1 MMMRIRAALR
11 WLAAPVLTLAAGA
24 LAAWVWM
31 RRRLPRPDARRREVE
46 AGTREVVD
54 DARGGIEVVYVQHR
68 ASDSAADAGLAALAA
83 REAVTIREA
92 ETVARADRLAPLD
105 LRIDD

>member
-1 MMMRIRAALR
+1 MMRIRAALR
-11 WLAAPVLTLAAGA
+11 WLAAPLLALVAVAGA
-24 LAAWVWM
+24 AWAWAL
-31 RRRLPRPDARRREVE
+31 RRRDPGARRRAVE
-46 AGTREVVD
+46 AGTRERVEVARLEVAD
-54 DARGGIEVVYVQHR
+54 LGELHRDADPAI
-68 ASDSAADAGLAALAA
+68 DAALTALAA